1 MALLIY
7 MSMPQWRA
15 SLELPHSST
24 GVWAQGNNARGQG
37 STFVGSLISFQCAWE
52 NKTEVER
59 QDPYPTWWFVTDLS
73 GPQHK
78 HGGWLSFPLHMVLEK
93 AWNCTVGSA
102 AASQAAQHPSRCALT
117 ISFSCL
123 NEHQG
128 VSSWNR
134 SNQLYYHSAYFSRA
148 SWLNVPGHVMDVKG
162 WIWLYSTYRSFLKD
176 VVFVVLV
183 WNN

>member
-7 MSMPQWRA
+7 MSMPQCCA

-59 QDPYPTWWFVTDLS
+59 QDPYPAWWFVTDLS

-78 HGGWLSFPLHMVLEK
+78 HGGWLSFTPHMVLEK
-93 AWNCTVGSA
+93 AGIALWALLQLHRQHSTHWGMLWLSA
-102 AASQAAQHPSRCALT
+102 FHAWMNIRVSPAETGAD
-117 ISFSCL
+117 SFNYHC
-123 NEHQG
+123 
-128 VSSWNR
+128 
-134 SNQLYYHSAYFSRA
+134 QL
-148 SWLNVPGHVMDVKG
+148 L
-162 WIWLYSTYRSFLKD
+162 
-176 VVFVVLV
+176 
-183 WNN
+183 